1 MSRWELNKPINGN
14 FNLFCS
20 LCEIKKSYKKQGKK
34 FLSLLMKGVK
44 YNERL

>member
-14 FNLFCS
+14 FNLFCG
-20 LCEIKKSYKKQGKK
+20 LYEIKKSYKKQGKK